1 MDTRGWRC
9 NFPKSG
15 RGGCPNR
22 TSGKYTPVPAVRVTV
37 HAFAGIDIEGDFL
50 DHLGSKLIASVRSFD
65 FEEVGDNPEYARLR
79 LP

>member
-1 MDTRGWRC
+1 MGGIATCRGAD
-9 NFPKSG
+9 KAG
-15 RGGCPNR
+15 IR
-22 TSGKYTPVPAVRVTV
+22 TEQGAKYPPVPAVRVTV

-50 DHLGSKLIASVRSFD
+50 DHLGGKLIASVRGFD